1 MPWQEWS
8 IMSNRTE
15 FVRLASVEGAN
26 VSELARRFGVSRTT
40 AYKWLDRYRTAG
52 AGGLL
57 DQSRAPQSSPEKT
70 SETVEAQVLKL
81 RDAHQAWGGRK
92 LRARL
97 RALGEPDV
105 PAASTITAILR
116 RHNRLGPRAGQ
127 PRAAERFEHPT
138 PNALWQMDFKG
149 HIAIG
154 SGRCHPLTVLDDHAR
169 YSLGLFACADEKTT
183 TVQGHLTD
191 VFRRFGLPDRILC
204 DNGPPWGSAES
215 AYTELG
221 VWLLQ
226 LGVRIGHGRPY
237 HPQTQ
242 GKDER
247 FHRTLKVEVLQGQN
261 FADLA
266 ACQRRF
272 DTWREV
278 YNAQRPHEA
287 LGLDVPASR
296 YRPSTRSY
304 PETLPAIEYHDHDA
318 VRKVQLDGVIFF
330 QGRPW
335 KIGRAFVKKHV
346 AVRPTTEDGRFNVYF
361 ATIAVAQIDLR
372 ENNN

>member
-1 MPWQEWS
+1 
-8 IMSNRTE
+8 MSNRTE